1 MNNNIGCIHLDTA
14 TNENCLASADKGR
27 ALNAK
32 YAMTPKV
39 IEIGSFQSRK
49 NFFNFFIMSEI
60 WREDIQNSQPMSKM
74 TAVFFECIKTFLY
87 LCAIKITKMKALSP
101 LFLFL
106 ALYLGVSII
115 AGDFYKVPVTIA
127 FLIAGIYAVAIT
139 KGKID
144 DRVRVFSRGAGSE
157 NVLLMVWI
165 YILAGAFA
173 ASAKAMGAVDATVN
187 LTLDLLPASLIMP
200 GIFLA
205 ACFISL
211 AIGTS
216 VGTVA
221 ALTPVAV
228 GLAQESNITLP
239 LMVAIVVGGA
249 FFGDN
254 LSFISD
260 TTISATQTQGCKMND
275 KFKANFAL
283 VMPVALVMIIVYYCL
298 GRDVNITQEIP
309 EVLWWKIIPYMLVI
323 FTAICGLNV
332 MMVLLLGIVST
343 GIIGMIDGSYN
354 VFQWMGSMGNGIVSM
369 GDLIVMAILAAG
381 MLEMIRHNGG
391 IDFLIDKLTRNISG
405 RRGAEM
411 SIATL
416 VGLVVI
422 CTANNTVSIITT
434 GPIAKDIATRYSISP
449 RRSASILD
457 TASCCLQ
464 GLIPYSAQIITATG
478 LAATSGALLSPLSI
492 CQYLYYPLGIGLAVL
507 CTILFRTNR

>member
-1 MNNNIGCIHLDTA
+1 
-14 TNENCLASADKGR
+14 
-27 ALNAK
+27 
-32 YAMTPKV
+32 
-39 IEIGSFQSRK
+39 
-49 NFFNFFIMSEI
+49 
-60 WREDIQNSQPMSKM
+60 
-74 TAVFFECIKTFLY
+74 
-87 LCAIKITKMKALSP
+87 MKALSP

-115 AGDFYKVPVTIA
+115 VGDFYKVPVTVA

-144 DRVRVFSRGAGSE
+144 ERVKIFSRGAGSE

-173 ASAKAMGAVDATVN
+173 SSAKAMGAVDATVN
-187 LTLDLLPASLIMP
+187 LTLQFLPASLLMP

-228 GLAQESNITLP
+228 GIAQESDISLP

-260 TTISATQTQGCKMND
+260 TTISATQTQGCKMNE

-283 VMPVALVMIIVYYCL
+283 VLPVALTMLIIYYIL
-298 GRDVNITQEIP
+298 GRDVNAVQDIP
-309 EVLWWKIIPYMLVI
+309 EIHWWKIIPYLLVI
-323 FTAICGLNV
+323 VTAVCGVNV
-332 MMVLLLGIVST
+332 MMVLLLGLFTT
-343 GIIGMIDGSYN
+343 GLIGVIDGSYD
-354 VFQWMGSMGNGIVSM
+354 VFDWMGSMGNGIVSM

-381 MLEMIRHNGG
+381 MLEMIRYNGG
-391 IDFLIDKLTRNISG
+391 IDYLIGKLTKNISSS
-405 RRGAEM
+405 RGAEF

-434 GPIAKDIATRYSISP
+434 GPIAKDIATRYKISP
-449 RRSASILD
+449 RRSASLLD

-478 LAATSGALLSPLSI
+478 LAAASGAILSPLSI
-492 CQYLYYPLGIGLAVL
+492 CQYLYYPLGIGIAVII
-507 CTILFRTNR
+507 TILIGRKK

>member
-1 MNNNIGCIHLDTA
+1 
-14 TNENCLASADKGR
+14 
-27 ALNAK
+27 
-32 YAMTPKV
+32 
-39 IEIGSFQSRK
+39 
-49 NFFNFFIMSEI
+49 
-60 WREDIQNSQPMSKM
+60 
-74 TAVFFECIKTFLY
+74 
-87 LCAIKITKMKALSP
+87 MKALSP

-144 DRVRVFSRGAGSE
+144 ERVRIFSRGAGSE

-173 ASAKAMGAVDATVN
+173 ASAKTMGAVDATVN
-187 LTLDLLPASLIMP
+187 LTLDLLPASLLMP

-205 ACFISL
+205 SCFISL

-228 GLAQESNITLP
+228 GIAQECDISLP
-239 LMVAIVVGGA
+239 LMLAIVVGGA

-254 LSFISD
+254 LSLISD
-260 TTISATQTQGCKMND
+260 TTIPATQTQGCKMNE

-283 VMPVALVMIIVYYCL
+283 VMPVALIMLVVYYIL
-298 GRDVNITQEIP
+298 GRDVSIIQDIP
-309 EVLWWKIIPYMLVI
+309 EVQWWKIIPYMLVI
-323 FTAICGLNV
+323 FTAICGINV
-332 MMVLLLGIVST
+332 MLVLLLGIIST
-343 GIIGMIDGSYN
+343 GIIGLIDGSYD
-354 VFQWMGSMGNGIVSM
+354 VFEWMGSMGNGIVSM

-391 IDFLIDKLTRNISG
+391 IDYLISKLTRNISG
-405 RRGAEM
+405 RRGAEL

-416 VGLVVI
+416 IGLVVI

-434 GPIAKDIATRYSISP
+434 GPIAKDIATRYGISP

-457 TASCCLQ
+457 TASCCIQ

-478 LAATSGALLSPLSI
+478 LAAASGAILSPLSI
-492 CQYLYYPLGIGLAVL
+492 CQYLYYPLAIGIAVL
-507 CTILFRTNR
+507 LTIVLRHEDAKVGKE

>member
-1 MNNNIGCIHLDTA
+1 
-14 TNENCLASADKGR
+14 
-27 ALNAK
+27 
-32 YAMTPKV
+32 
-39 IEIGSFQSRK
+39 
-49 NFFNFFIMSEI
+49 
-60 WREDIQNSQPMSKM
+60 
-74 TAVFFECIKTFLY
+74 
-87 LCAIKITKMKALSP
+87 MKALSP

-106 ALYLGVSII
+106 VLYLGVSII
-115 AGDFYKVPVTIA
+115 VGDFYKVPVTVA

-144 DRVRVFSRGAGSE
+144 QRVKIFSQGAGSE

-187 LTLDLLPASLIMP
+187 LTLQMLPASLLMP

-216 VGTVA
+216 VGTAA

-228 GLAQESNITLP
+228 GIAQESDISLP

-283 VMPVALVMIIVYYCL
+283 VFPVALIMLIIYYII
-298 GRDVNITQEIP
+298 GRDVNVVQDIP
-309 EVLWWKIIPYMLVI
+309 DICLWKIIPYLLVI
-323 FTAICGLNV
+323 FTAVIGVNV
-332 MMVLLLGIVST
+332 MLVLLLGLVST
-343 GIIGMIDGSYN
+343 GIIGIIDGSYD
-354 VFQWMGSMGNGIVSM
+354 VFEWMGSMGNGIVSM

-381 MLEMIRHNGG
+381 MLEMIRYNGG
-391 IDFLIDKLTRNISG
+391 IDYLINQLTRNISG
-405 RRGAEM
+405 RRGAEF

-416 VGLVVI
+416 VGLVDV

-434 GPIAKDIATRYSISP
+434 GPIAKDIATRYGISP

-464 GLIPYSAQIITATG
+464 GLLPYSAQIITATG
-478 LAATSGALLSPLSI
+478 LAAASGATLSPLSI
-492 CQYLYYPLGIGLAVL
+492 CQYLYYPMGIGIAVML
-507 CTILFRTNR
+507 SILFGKK

>member
-1 MNNNIGCIHLDTA
+1 
-14 TNENCLASADKGR
+14 
-27 ALNAK
+27 
-32 YAMTPKV
+32 
-39 IEIGSFQSRK
+39 
-49 NFFNFFIMSEI
+49 
-60 WREDIQNSQPMSKM
+60 
-74 TAVFFECIKTFLY
+74 
-87 LCAIKITKMKALSP
+87 MKALSP

-115 AGDFYKVPVTIA
+115 VGDFYKVPVTVA

-144 DRVRVFSRGAGSE
+144 ERVKIFSRGAGSE

-173 ASAKAMGAVDATVN
+173 SSAKAMGAVDATVN
-187 LTLDLLPASLIMP
+187 LTLQFLPASLLMP

-228 GLAQESNITLP
+228 GIAQESDISLP

-260 TTISATQTQGCKMND
+260 TTISATQTQGCKMNE

-283 VMPVALVMIIVYYCL
+283 VLPVALIMLIIYYIL
-298 GRDVNITQEIP
+298 GRDVNVTQDIP
-309 EVLWWKIIPYMLVI
+309 DIHWWKIIPYLLVI
-323 FTAICGLNV
+323 VTAVCGVNV
-332 MMVLLLGIVST
+332 MMVLLLGLFTT
-343 GIIGMIDGSYN
+343 GLIGVIDGSYD
-354 VFQWMGSMGNGIVSM
+354 VFDWMGSMGNGIVSM

-381 MLEMIRHNGG
+381 MLEMIRYNGG
-391 IDFLIDKLTRNISG
+391 IDYLIGKLTKNISSS
-405 RRGAEM
+405 RGAEF

-434 GPIAKDIATRYSISP
+434 GPIAKDIATRYKISP
-449 RRSASILD
+449 RRSASLLD

-478 LAATSGALLSPLSI
+478 LAAASGAMLSPLSI
-492 CQYLYYPLGIGLAVL
+492 CQYLYYPLGIGIAVII
-507 CTILFRTNR
+507 TILIGRKK